1 MDRTPADALP
11 VPCTDSLTRIW
22 LARSIAAL
30 APALR
35 TLAGVD
41 LPQSELDQAAD
52 TLERVVARLQPA
64 GNGRGAA

>member
-1 MDRTPADALP
+1 MTGAIEHP
-11 VPCTDSLTRIW
+11 LTRLW